1 MTFGKT
7 WKFGGWSSKKQ
18 KAKTSIVE
26 IINIGPKVSMLAS
39 SQVKLSF
46 IRVSIVLN
54 VYTSFD
60 VSFICTFSLR

>member
-39 SQVKLSF
+39 SQVKL
-46 IRVSIVLN
+46 
-54 VYTSFD
+54 TSK
-60 VSFICTFSLR
+60 LH